1 MSLLMRLVFMWV
13 LTTAGAGRSPVATV
27 RFDGTPSTR
36 RKPSRFLAELLA
48 ANRQV
53 EAAKAEAE
61 AARRG
66 TDEAERIRSEFVLM
80 INHEFRTPLTTV
92 VTGAELLKE
101 GHILDDEMRY
111 AILDDMTRDGKRLEE
126 LIDQMLTVAR
136 VENFGLGL
144 TLREYRF
151 SSLWDDLQA
160 GHHSLKLAAKPS
172 FGEEMVIQYR
182 SGGGQD
188 DHCLA
193 G

>member
-1 MSLLMRLVFMWV
+1 
-13 LTTAGAGRSPVATV
+13 
-27 RFDGTPSTR
+27 
-36 RKPSRFLAELLA
+36 
-48 ANRQV
+48 
-53 EAAKAEAE
+53 
-61 AARRG
+61 
-66 TDEAERIRSEFVLM
+66 M

-151 SSLWDDLQA
+151 SSLWDDIQA

-172 FGEEMVIQYR
+172 FGEEMVINTDPAVVR
-182 SGGGQD
+182 TIIASLVDNALKHGASTVRLRVSLSEPFTPD
-188 DHCLA
+188 VVA
-193 G
+193 V